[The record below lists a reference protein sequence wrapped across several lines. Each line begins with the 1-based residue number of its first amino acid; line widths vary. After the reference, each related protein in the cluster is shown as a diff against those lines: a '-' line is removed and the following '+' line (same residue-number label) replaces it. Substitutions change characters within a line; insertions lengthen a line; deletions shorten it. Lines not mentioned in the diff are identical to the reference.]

1 MNGETV
7 TVRRLLPA
15 SREEVFDAWLDAE
28 GMGEWMRPGP
38 VSDCAV
44 TLEPYLGGRFRI
56 VMSSPQGEI
65 VNRGE
70 ILVLERPSK
79 LQFSWVSSRWNNQET
94 LVTLELRQAGAECE
108 LILTHERFPSE
119 SSSTQLLSGWD
130 EMLRKLSSRFRSASQ
145 L

>member
-7 TVRRLLPA
+7 TVRRFLPA

-28 GMGEWMRPGP
+28 GMREWMRPGP

-44 TLEPYLGGRFRI
+44 TLEPYLGGRFSI
-56 VMSSPQGEI
+56 VMSSPQGEV

-70 ILVLERPSK
+70 ILALERPSK
-79 LQFSWVSSRWNNQET
+79 LQFSWVSSRWNNEET

-119 SSSTQLLSGWD
+119 FSSTQLLSGWD
-130 EMLRKLSSRFRSASQ
+130 EMLRKLSSRFRSISQ
-145 L
+145 S

>member
-1 MNGETV
+1 MNGQTV
-7 TVRRLLPA
+7 TVRKILPA
-15 SREEVFDAWLDAE
+15 SCEEVFDAWLDAE
-28 GMGEWMRPGP
+28 GMREWMRPGP

-44 TLEPYLGGRFRI
+44 TLEPYLGGRFSI
-56 VMSSPQGEI
+56 VMSSPHGEI

-94 LVTLELRQAGAECE
+94 LVTLELRQVGAECE

-119 SSSTQLLSGWD
+119 CSPNQLLSGWD
-130 EMLRKLSSRFRSASQ
+130 EMLKRLSGRFGSASQ
-145 L
+145 S